1 MWRWHSP
8 QPMVLS
14 VPGDHG
20 KPLAPGQDRL
30 GAIAARS
37 GASLPVSVPTYDRSE
52 LRGGIVHIGVGG
64 FHRAHLAH
72 YADQL
77 AASGE
82 TGWGIVGAG
91 ILPGDA
97 RMAGALGPQDH
108 LYTLVVR
115 GEHETSARLIGSM
128 VDYIHAHPDPTELIE
143 RIAHPDTQIV
153 SLTITEGGYPVDDST
168 GQYDPDSPVGGDGSA
183 FHILVQGLERR
194 RLAGVGP
201 VTVLSCDNIVSNGHV
216 TSAATLGEAKRLSAE
231 LGAWVEEHVAFPN
244 SMVDRITPATTESDL
259 TWLADAAG
267 VEDRWPVITEPFTLW
282 VLEDNFAAERPPVDK
297 LDVVVTDDVEPFEQ
311 MKLRLLN
318 AAHSTLAYL
327 SAVVGHRKVDEAMAD
342 PAIRAF
348 VEGFLVREARP
359 VLPPVPGYDVDQFQG
374 ELLERFANPAIG
386 DQIDRLC
393 LDGTA
398 KFPKFVLP
406 TVRAQLAV
414 GGPVDLCALA
424 LAGWCLYLRAGT
436 DERGVAITVAGDP
449 DQENAMAHAA
459 RSVTDPAS
467 FLAYDPVFGSDL
479 ATDDRLV
486 SAFVDALRR
495 LEATGV
501 VPSIAASLGD

>member
-1 MWRWHSP
+1 M
-8 QPMVLS
+8 
-14 VPGDHG
+14 
-20 KPLAPGQDRL
+20 
-30 GAIAARS
+30 
-37 GASLPVSVPTYDRSE
+37 PTYDRSE

-77 AASGE
+77 AAAGE

-97 RMAGALGPQDH
+97 RMAQALAPQDH

-115 GEHETSARLIGSM
+115 GEHQTSARIVGSLI
-128 VDYIHAHPDPTELIE
+128 DYIHANPDPSELVE

-153 SLTITEGGYPVDDST
+153 SLTITEGGYPVDDTT
-168 GQYDPDSPVGGDGSA
+168 GRFDPDSPVGGDGSA
-183 FHILVQGLERR
+183 FHLLVQGLERR
-194 RLAGVGP
+194 RQQDVGP
-201 VTVLSCDNIVSNGHV
+201 VTVMSCDNIVSNGHV
-216 TSAATLGEAKRLSAE
+216 TETATLGEAERLSPD
-231 LGAWVEEHVAFPN
+231 LVAWIGEHVAFPN
-244 SMVDRITPATTESDL
+244 SMVDRITPATTEPDR
-259 TWLADAAG
+259 TWLASEAG
-267 VEDRWPVITEPFTLW
+267 VEDRWPVVTEPFTLW
-282 VLEDNFAAERPPVDK
+282 VLEDNFAGERPPVEK

-318 AAHSTLAYL
+318 AAHSTMAYL
-327 SAVVGHRKVDEAMAD
+327 AALIGHRKVDEAMAD

-348 VEGFLVREARP
+348 VEGFLIREARP
-359 VLPPVPGYDVDQFQG
+359 VLPPVPGYDVNQFQD

-406 TVRAQLAV
+406 TVRAQLAA

-436 DERGVAITVAGDP
+436 DERGAEHQLVG
-449 DQENAMAHAA
+449 QE
-459 RSVTDPAS
+459 RGR
-467 FLAYDPVFGSDL
+467 LI
-479 ATDDRLV
+479 DRLLG
-486 SAFVDALRR
+486 SGHGLR
-495 LEATGV
+495 AGV
-501 VPSIAASLGD
+501 RRRAGLR